1 MSHVKKVLIVGG
13 GIGGLATAIALQKV
27 GIETEIVEKQKEWDI
42 YGVGIILQSNAL
54 RAIDALG
61 LMEEFLAV
69 GTTHQALHISDSQGN
84 MILDA
89 PIQPSGKFNM
99 TGGIPRRDLHQ
110 ILYRE
115 AIQGGTKIRLG
126 LSVESIESG
135 DSFVY
140 TQFTDG
146 TSGTYDLVIGADGVR
161 SKVRHLVFGEI
172 LPNFVGQ
179 AVWRYTLDRPKDI
192 ENITMYYGRKA
203 KAGIVP
209 MTKDSVYIF
218 IVTAEPGNPWKQEDQ
233 LHVEMREA
241 FQEFGGLIAELSKHI
256 TDPKGVVYRPLETLI
271 VEKPWYRDRVLLMGD
286 AAHATV
292 PHLAQGAA
300 MAIEDGLVLAELLQ
314 QDCPLSTILNQF
326 MDRRFERCKFVVD
339 NSNTLVKWELLQ
351 SEGKLPKE
359 NNPNAIVAQS
369 LIKMTEVI

>member
-1 MSHVKKVLIVGG
+1 MSDVKKVLIVGG
-13 GIGGLATAIALQKV
+13 GIGGLATAIALQKA
-27 GIETEIVEKQKEWDI
+27 GIETEIVEKQKEWNI

-69 GTTHQALHISDSQGN
+69 GTTHSALHIRDSQGK
-84 MILDA
+84 MIFDA
-89 PIQPSGKFNM
+89 PIHPSGKFNM

-110 ILYRE
+110 ILYQA
-115 AIQGGTKIRLG
+115 AIQSGTKIRLG
-126 LSVESIESG
+126 TTVEVIENG

-140 TQFTDG
+140 TKFTDG

-161 SKVRHLVFGEI
+161 SKVRQLVFGEI
-172 LPNFVGQ
+172 QPNFVGE
-179 AVWRYTLDRPKDI
+179 AVWRYTLPRPKGI
-192 ENITMYYGRKA
+192 ENITMYYGRNA

-209 MTKDSVYIF
+209 MTKDQVYIF
-218 IVTAEPGNPWKQEDQ
+218 IVTAEPGNPWKKENQ

-241 FQEFGGLIAELSKHI
+241 FQEFGGLIAELSEQI

-271 VEKPWYRDRVLLMGD
+271 VDKPWYRDRVLLIGD

-300 MAIEDGLVLAELLQ
+300 MAIEDSLVLAELLQ
-314 QDCPLSTILNQF
+314 QDLPLSDILNEF
-326 MDRRFERCKFVVD
+326 MDRRFERCKFVVES
-339 NSNTLVKWELLQ
+339 SNTLVNWELLQ
-351 SEGKLPKE
+351 MEGKLPKE

>member
-69 GTTHQALHISDSQGN
+69 GTTHQALHIRDSQGN

-110 ILYRE
+110 ILYRA
-115 AIQGGTKIRLG
+115 AIQYGTKIRLG
-126 LSVESIESG
+126 LSVERIESG

-146 TSGTYDLVIGADGVR
+146 TSETYDLVIGSDGVR
-161 SKVRHLVFGEI
+161 SKVRNLVFGEI
-172 LPNFVGQ
+172 QPNFVGQ

-209 MTKDSVYIF
+209 MTKENVYIF

-233 LHVEMREA
+233 LHVQMQEA
-241 FQEFGGLIAELSKHI
+241 FQEFGGLIAELSEHI
-256 TDPKGVVYRPLETLI
+256 TDPTGVVYRPLETLI
-271 VEKPWYRDRVLLMGD
+271 VEKPWYRDRVLLIGD

-314 QDCPLSTILNQF
+314 EDLPLSDILVQF
-326 MDRRFERCKFVVD
+326 MERRFERCKFVVE
-339 NSNTLVKWELLQ
+339 NSNTLVEWELLLL
-351 SEGKLPKE
+351 EGKLPKE